1 MAAYNK
7 ELRDSNGVDIIYPVT
22 KAESVVTGITS
33 AAFSGTKETGLKVTG
48 VSYDKAT
55 SATSTFTGTAA
66 NIDAEFA
73 GTVAKDALIDTI
85 KYNAASV
92 NAEGTTFTSDAVSLN
107 VGNIAVAAQE
117 VTVQ

>member
-33 AAFSGTKETGLKVTG
+33 AAFSDTKETGLKVTG

-55 SATSTFTGTAA
+55 SATSTFTGTVADIA
-66 NIDAEFA
+66 AEFS
-73 GTVAKDALIDTI
+73 GTVAKDALVDTI

-92 NAEGTTFTSDAVSLN
+92 NAEGTTFTSDAVSLD
-107 VGNIAVAAQE
+107 VGDIAVAPQE